1 MDMGVEGSVAV
12 VTGGSS
18 GIGLAIARAFHDEG
32 ATVVI
37 NGRDRRKLDEA
48 CSQIGVRA
56 HGVVADLTTAEGAK
70 ALYKAA
76 RALGPIDYLINNIG
90 RFDVE
95 DFQSISDARW
105 HEYFEANV
113 MTGVRITRPVIAD
126 MLARNA
132 GSIVFIASE
141 AAVRSIPFMVH
152 YSVTKTAQLGLSRA
166 LAEMTRGT
174 DVRVNAYLPG
184 PTATPSV
191 SDYFQGIATERQM
204 SVEAVTREFFVKDQP
219 GSLIQRLIDPAL
231 HGRAVLQMATNW
243 AMNGTAQRA
252 DGGAFHSIL

>member
-1 MDMGVEGSVAV
+1 MEFDVKGKVAV

-18 GIGLAIARAFHDEG
+18 GIGLAIARTFHAEG

-37 NGRDRRKLDEA
+37 NGRDRAKLDRA
-48 CSQIGVRA
+48 RGDIGPRA
-56 HGVVADLTTAEGAK
+56 HGVVADLTTPEGSQ
-70 ALYKAA
+70 ALYAA
-76 RALGPIDYLINNIG
+76 ATALGPVEYLINNIG

-95 DFQSISDARW
+95 EFQSISDERW

-113 MTGVRITRPVIAD
+113 MTGIRITRPAIAD
-126 MLARNA
+126 MLARNS

-174 DVRVNAYLPG
+174 NVRVNAYLPG

-191 SDYFQGIATERQM
+191 SDYFQGIAAERQ
-204 SVEAVTREFFVKDQP
+204 STVEAVTKEFFVKDQP

>member
-1 MDMGVEGSVAV
+1 MDLGVKGTLAV

-18 GIGLAIARAFHDEG
+18 GIGLAIAQAFHEEG

-37 NGRDRRKLDEA
+37 NGRDPAKLDLA
-48 CSQIGVRA
+48 CQTIGARA
-56 HGVVADLTTAEGAK
+56 HGVVADLTTPEGTA
-70 ALYKAA
+70 ALYAAA
-76 RALGPIDYLINNIG
+76 RALGPVEYLINNIG

-95 DFQSISDARW
+95 EFQSITDERW

-113 MTGVRITRPVIAD
+113 MTGIRITRPVIAD
-126 MLARNA
+126 MLERNS

-174 DVRVNAYLPG
+174 NVRVNAYLPG

-191 SDYFQGIATERQM
+191 SEYFRGIANERQ
-204 SVEAVTREFFVKDQP
+204 STVDAVTKEFFIKDQP

-243 AMNGTAQRA
+243 AMNGTAQRC

>member
-1 MDMGVEGSVAV
+1 MDFGVAGQVVV

-18 GIGLAIARAFHDEG
+18 GIGLATARVFHEEG
-32 ATVVI
+32 AIVVI
-37 NGRDRRKLDEA
+37 NGRDKDRLDA
-48 CSQIGVRA
+48 AVGAIGSNA
-56 HGVVADLTTAEGAK
+56 HGVVADLTTPEGAQK
-70 ALYKAA
+70 LHAFASGI
-76 RALGPIDYLINNIG
+76 GPIAILVNNVG

-95 DFQSISDARW
+95 EFGSITDARW

-113 MTGVRITRPVIAD
+113 MTGIRTARLALPE

-152 YSVTKTAQLGLSRA
+152 YSVTKTAQLGLARA

-174 DVRVNAYLPG
+174 QVRVNAYLPG
-184 PTATPSV
+184 PTATDSIKA
-191 SDYFQGIATERQM
+191 YFQEIADGRGVNLEE
-204 SVEAVTREFFVKDQP
+204 VLKGFFENDQP
-219 GSLIQRLIDPAL
+219 GSLIQRLIDPEM
-231 HGRAVLQMATNW
+231 HGRAILQLATNW

-252 DGGAFHSIL
+252 DGGAIHSIL

>member
-1 MDMGVEGSVAV
+1 MDFGVTGKVAI

-18 GIGLAIARAFHDEG
+18 GIGLATARVFHQEG

-37 NGRDRRKLDEA
+37 NGRDEDRLNA
-48 CSQIGVRA
+48 AVALIGPNA
-56 HGVVADLTTAEGAK
+56 HGIVADLTTPEGARK
-70 ALYKAA
+70 LHGFAA
-76 RALGPIDYLINNIG
+76 GLGPIELLVNNIG

-95 DFQSISDARW
+95 EFQAISDERW

-113 MTGVRITRPVIAD
+113 MTGIRITRPVLAE
-126 MLARNA
+126 MLERDS

-152 YSVTKTAQLGLSRA
+152 YSVTKTAQLGLARA

-174 DVRVNAYLPG
+174 NVRVNAYLPG
-184 PTATPSV
+184 PTATDSV
-191 SDYFQGIATERQM
+191 KAYFQEIAKDRGIGFED
-204 SVEAVTREFFVKDQP
+204 VVKGFFEKDQP
-219 GSLIQRLIDPAL
+219 GSLIRRLIDPEL
-231 HGRAVLQMATNW
+231 HGRAILQLATNW

-252 DGGAFHSIL
+252 DGGAIHSIL

>member
-1 MDMGVEGSVAV
+1 MDLGVKGKLAV

-18 GIGLAIARAFHDEG
+18 GIGLAIAQAFHQEG

-37 NGRDRRKLDEA
+37 NGRDRAKLDGA
-48 CSQIGVRA
+48 CSTIGERA
-56 HGVVADLTTAEGAK
+56 HGVVADLTTAEGAE
-70 ALYKAA
+70 ALYAAA
-76 RALGPIDYLINNIG
+76 RAIGSVEYLINNIG

-95 DFQSISDARW
+95 DFQSISDERW

-113 MTGVRITRPVIAD
+113 MTGVRITRPVMAE
-126 MLARNA
+126 MLERNS

-141 AAVRSIPFMVH
+141 AAVRSIPLMVH

-174 DVRVNAYLPG
+174 NVRVNAYLPG

-191 SDYFQGIATERQM
+191 SDYFHGIAADRQ
-204 SVEAVTREFFVKDQP
+204 STVEAVTKEFFIKDQP

-243 AMNGTAQRA
+243 AMNGTAQRC
-252 DGGAFHSIL
+252 DGGAVHSIL